1 MITNDCTKITE
12 KAKVERN
19 GAIMKWTHM
28 DFNLLQRT
36 KKFPP
41 KKKNTPKSHSLS
53 HAKTSELPPTA
64 EHHFVVN

>member
-41 KKKNTPKSHSLS
+41 KEKKYPQISLPL
-53 HAKTSELPPTA
+53 TR
-64 EHHFVVN
+64 